1 MPQHPRTPD
10 IETASRQVLGA
21 LLLEEGALCP
31 AGLERVLS
39 AQRETG
45 ERIGEAA
52 IRTGLVGEETI
63 ARILSKQLGLPLE
76 SGPLRPEP
84 SAVRLVR
91 GPFARQRRVV
101 PLRLDG
107 RALRVAMED
116 PLDLAT
122 IDDLQF
128 QSGRRVQVLVT
139 APSVIRE
146 GLRVA
151 YEGEVSALARQLPAS
166 VGSREKLRVSTSPE
180 DEGQA
185 PLVRLVDLLLR
196 TAIEGGAS
204 DLHVEQGA
212 GEVVVR
218 ERIDGI
224 LRRVTELPAAA
235 RTSLL
240 ARVKVMVGMDI
251 SVKRRPQ
258 DGGFPFSVG
267 GRTLSI
273 RVSTLPVEGGEKAV
287 LRILDPRAAPT
298 DLGELGFSPEDLLR
312 IRRLVRGGQGV
323 VLSTGPTGSGK
334 SSTLFGALGELDR
347 GQLNVVTLE
356 DPIEYRLKGVSQVQV
371 NPRSGLTFPSAL
383 RSVLRQDPD
392 VIMVGEIRD
401 RETAEIAMSAAITDH
416 LVLSLRRLKG
426 SFPMFGTCSRMR
438 AISPCLTSRELAA

>member
-1 MPQHPRTPD
+1 
-10 IETASRQVLGA
+10 
-21 LLLEEGALCP
+21 
-31 AGLERVLS
+31 
-39 AQRETG
+39 
-45 ERIGEAA
+45 
-52 IRTGLVGEETI
+52 
-63 ARILSKQLGLPLE
+63 
-76 SGPLRPEP
+76 
-84 SAVRLVR
+84 
-91 GPFARQRRVV
+91 
-101 PLRLDG
+101 
-107 RALRVAMED
+107 MED

-180 DEGQA
+180 DKGQA

-240 ARVKVMVGMDI
+240 ARVKVMAGMDI
-251 SVKRRPQ
+251 SVKRRPK

-312 IRRLVRGGQGV
+312 IRRLLRGGQGV

-392 VIMVGEIRD
+392 VIIVGEIRD
-401 RETAEIAMSAAITDH
+401 RETVEIAMSAAITDH